1 MSAPVFYEP
10 GGGVWDWEGRGQL
23 YSSGRSSVFPE
34 RDQPKPAVRTNVS
47 ASRAIHDKALGIIE
61 CARTSEAKSDRR
73 QRRIRIRRIER
84 NMHLEYLIPP
94 KLCGSRAYVRIHTLR
109 PATRKRHFDR
119 GRKRGFITL
128 VVGWISVSAAVC
140 GSPGR
145 CAAARYE
152 LPRTAAWCGGQQ
164 LAFPDVNGRA
174 APCREATTFRSAV
187 GP

>member
-1 MSAPVFYEP
+1 MADVGTVSDIGSTYAGNQVGATMSSINPIVA
-10 GGGVWDWEGRGQL
+10 
-23 YSSGRSSVFPE
+23 
-34 RDQPKPAVRTNVS
+34 AVR
-47 ASRAIHDKALGIIE
+47 
-61 CARTSEAKSDRR
+61 ARLRMLVPGDGCLTPEGRR

-84 NMHLEYLIPP
+84 NMHLEYLIPQ
-94 KLCGSRAYVRIHTLR
+94 LCGSRAYVRIHTLR

-152 LPRTAAWCGGQQ
+152 LPRTAAWGGGQQ